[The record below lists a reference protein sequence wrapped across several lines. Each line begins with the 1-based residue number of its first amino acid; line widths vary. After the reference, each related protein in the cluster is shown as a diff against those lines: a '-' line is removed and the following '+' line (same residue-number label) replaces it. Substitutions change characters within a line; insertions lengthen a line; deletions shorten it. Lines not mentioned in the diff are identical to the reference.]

1 MIKPK
6 LKYDHVGCDLL
17 VCLAQGS
24 KYRSSHIHLDVGRDK
39 FKSRYEFMYKLDM
52 ESVRLN

>member
-17 VCLAQGS
+17 MCLAQGS
-24 KYRSSHIHLDVGRDK
+24 KYWSSHIHLDVGRDK
-39 FKSRYEFMYKLDM
+39 FKFRYKFMHKLGM
-52 ESVRLN
+52 ELVRLK

>member
-24 KYRSSHIHLDVGRDK
+24 KYQSSHIHLDVGRDK